1 MFSDRTACKLGD
13 PFAAGVTIAPPDRPS
28 YFSPH
33 GATPNLSVADS
44 PVSRHFRTV
53 KAVLLILPAVLVTS
67 CTSLTDA
74 VFKASANS
82 HSPANGAP
90 NELVM
95 TPGMSITAR
104 TRTGT
109 VTVTAGHG
117 LKRTYA
123 WEGASRSATL
133 WPRSE
138 RWYGS
143 LGAYHPAPFEP
154 WREHHGITR
163 GVVEE
168 GQQHFYS
175 ENKALAWIRQ
185 QIGFYPTVYRNDGLL
200 VSFGKVLE
208 RRQINVE
215 VWQLFIRGR
224 KPHRLPG
231 SQNTAI
237 QVSTESSQ

>member
-1 MFSDRTACKLGD
+1 M
-13 PFAAGVTIAPPDRPS
+13 
-28 YFSPH
+28 
-33 GATPNLSVADS
+33 
-44 PVSRHFRTV
+44 
-53 KAVLLILPAVLVTS
+53 KAVLLILPAMIATS

-74 VFKASANS
+74 VFKASADS
-82 HSPANGAP
+82 RPPASGAP

-104 TRTGT
+104 TKTGT
-109 VTVTAGHG
+109 ITVTAGRG
-117 LKRTYA
+117 LKRTYT
-123 WEGASRSATL
+123 WEGASRAVTL

-143 LGAYHPAPFEP
+143 LGAYYPAPFEP

-168 GQQHFYS
+168 GQQHFDS
-175 ENKALAWIRQ
+175 EHGALAWIREQ
-185 QIGFYPTVYRNDGLL
+185 SGYYPTVYRDDGLV
-200 VSFGKVLE
+200 VSYGKVLE

-215 VWQLFIRGR
+215 IFQLFVHGR

-237 QVSTESSQ
+237 QVSTNSNQ